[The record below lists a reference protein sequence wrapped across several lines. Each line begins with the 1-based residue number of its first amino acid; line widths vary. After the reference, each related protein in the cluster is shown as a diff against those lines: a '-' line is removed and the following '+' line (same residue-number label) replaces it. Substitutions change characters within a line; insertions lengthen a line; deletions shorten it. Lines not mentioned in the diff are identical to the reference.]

1 MHLGCC
7 IRRNYPGAVAGKQ
20 WLPRSFNEHAH
31 NFWWSWWTLAKKTM
45 QARLARA
52 AGVKRRWTV
61 ECSLQLR
68 TKQQRFFFWGGLL
81 GMWAFR
87 LLALSLNIFFFFTT
101 VHSGGTRGLAK
112 EAVHYRHC
120 HCLWSGYRVS
130 HLVCIHLFRNYAAM
144 RLPSVQFSSEYEL
157 LYESIQRSWKR
168 AWSSIA
174 KLSWNWSALSVWLV
188 FAGCIKAVR
197 VARPTQGVGPLWNWW
212 NYGYWVKHRLN
223 ATLDD
228 EATHFFFG
236 RVQAVFFLQKWVGA
250 DTLW

>member
-1 MHLGCC
+1 MF
-7 IRRNYPGAVAGKQ
+7 I
-20 WLPRSFNEHAH
+20 
-31 NFWWSWWTLAKKTM
+31 
-45 QARLARA
+45 
-52 AGVKRRWTV
+52 TV
-61 ECSLQLR
+61 EDEATAVFFGGGYWVCGHFASWPSLS
-68 TKQQRFFFWGGLL
+68 T
-81 GMWAFR
+81 
-87 LLALSLNIFFFFTT
+87 FFFTT

-130 HLVCIHLFRNYAAM
+130 HLVCIHLVRNYAAM

-157 LYESIQRSWKR
+157 LYQSIQRSWKR

-228 EATHFFFG
+228 EATHFFF
-236 RVQAVFFLQKWVGA
+236 FLASFGGLQPGYTSGIPKGMQNRG
-250 DTLW
+250 